1 MLTTTSYEYALED
14 TIVTMISYFN
24 IQILL
29 FKIHLDYKKNYSIG
43 LAKKF
48 IWIFP

>member
-24 IQILL
+24 IQMLL
-29 FKIHLDYKKNYSIG
+29 FKIHLYYKKTIVLG
-43 LAKKF
+43 
-48 IWIFP
+48 